1 MKRLLLLAAL
11 AGALVLGSAVPA
23 SADTDDFSFDSFD
36 ATYTLGLDAD
46 GRSVLTTVETLVA
59 VFPDIDQNHGIAR
72 ALVDNY
78 DGHPVDLEVVSVTDE
93 NGEPRAFETESEDEF
108 TVLLI
113 QDEDVYVHGEQ
124 TYVITYEQHNVTKF
138 FADTNDDEFYWD
150 TNGTG
155 WAQSFGSVTATVIL
169 EDGLDASVT
178 EFAGYYGA
186 ERESNE
192 AQAEDLGEGQYQFSA
207 TDLQGGENLSVVV
220 AFEPGTFVAR
230 DSSFFAAPWPTISLL
245 GAIGSAIVAGLA
257 GIARKTRLADAP
269 GRGVVVPEY
278 LPPKSASLQLSAL
291 ISKTVTK
298 STPANIVKLAV
309 SGNLRI
315 LELESGKKPSYQLEF
330 VTADGADADDLEFL
344 HALFGKELT
353 PGEDRSLE
361 KVDEAAAKKITK
373 LNSRVAKDSI
383 TDGYR
388 RKPASAL
395 IGWLFAASFVTAAV
409 GVGFAL
415 ASFVG
420 AFGGGVPAAFIV
432 ASIGGLVAT
441 FALAARSP
449 LEAKGT
455 ELREYLDGLKM
466 YIALAEADRL
476 RYLQSPEGAVKT
488 PVATDDT
495 AQLVKLNER
504 LLPYAILFGEEKE
517 WTKQLGKYYEELGEQ
532 PGWYY
537 GQTAFNTAIFA
548 SSISSLSSSAS
559 TAYTGSSSS
568 GGSGGG
574 GFSGGGGGGGGGG
587 GI

>member
-1 MKRLLLLAAL
+1 VKRLLLLAAL
-11 AGALVLGSAVPA
+11 TGALVLGSAVPA

-46 GRSVLTTVETLVA
+46 GRSTLTTVETLVA
-59 VFPDIDQNHGIAR
+59 VFPDFDQNHGIAR

-78 DGHPVDLEVVSVTDE
+78 DGHPIDLEIVSVTDE
-93 NGEPRAFETESEDEF
+93 NGEPRAFEEESEDEF

-124 TYVITYEQHNVTKF
+124 TYVITYTQNNVTKF

-169 EDGLDASVT
+169 EDDLDASVT

-186 ERESNE
+186 ERESNQ
-192 AQAEDLGEGQYQFSA
+192 AQASDEGDGRYVFSA
-207 TDLQGGENLSVVV
+207 TDLEGGENLSVVV

-230 DSSFFAAPWPTISLL
+230 DSSFFASPWPTLSLL
-245 GAIGSAIVAGLA
+245 GAIGSAIVAALA
-257 GIARKTRLADAP
+257 GVARRTKLADAP
-269 GRGVVVPEY
+269 GRGVIVPEY
-278 LPPKSASLQLSAL
+278 LPPKGASLQLSAL

-309 SGNLRI
+309 AGNLRI
-315 LELESGKKPSYQLEF
+315 LELEGKKASYQLEF
-330 VTADGADADDLEFL
+330 LTADGADADDLEFL
-344 HALFGKELT
+344 HALFGTELT

-373 LNSRVAKDSI
+373 LNTRVAKDSV

-388 RKPASAL
+388 RKPASAVV
-395 IGWLFAASFVTAAV
+395 GWLFAGSFVTAAI
-409 GVGFAL
+409 GVIAAL

-420 AFGGGVPAAFIV
+420 AFGGAVPAAFIV
-432 ASIGGLVAT
+432 ASIGGLVTT

-449 LEAKGT
+449 LDAQGT

-517 WTKQLGKYYEELGEQ
+517 WTKQLGKYYEEIGAQ
-532 PGWYY
+532 PGWYS
-537 GQTAFNTAIFA
+537 GQTAFNTAVFA